1 MKVKVN
7 LPESVKNYSKTVDY
21 INQAFRTGIMKD
33 TATTLSKAG
42 ADVKVQSNRISATIG
57 KLSDRGVIDL
67 KPFFRNSSKVK
78 HKKDGGWYMIIPI
91 GISSRNLQQV
101 GGRKTYDKIR
111 DVFSSLGPNE
121 TATANFEGLFSRSYS
136 SLSKM
141 TLPSLIPASP
151 TGNLTATKSQSG
163 TRTSYVAFRTVS
175 DKSAPQSWVINR
187 KNINQSNSS
196 LTLQREVGVL
206 IRQRIKQGES
216 GS

>member
-121 TATANFEGLFSRSYS
+121 TATDNFEDLFSRSYS
-136 SLSKM
+136 SLSNM

-163 TRTSYVAFRTVS
+163 TRTSYVVFRTVS
-175 DKSAPQSWVINR
+175 
-187 KNINQSNSS
+187 
-196 LTLQREVGVL
+196 
-206 IRQRIKQGES
+206 
-216 GS
+216 